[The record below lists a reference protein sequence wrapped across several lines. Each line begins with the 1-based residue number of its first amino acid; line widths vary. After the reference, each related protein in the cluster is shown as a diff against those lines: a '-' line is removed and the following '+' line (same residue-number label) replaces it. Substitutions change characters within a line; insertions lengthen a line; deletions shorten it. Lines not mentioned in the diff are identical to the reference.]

1 MARHDDLDL
10 EEFGGVARLFPLP
23 NLVLFP
29 HVIHL
34 LHIFEPRY
42 RQMTQH
48 ALENDRLIAIVLLKP
63 DWEAD
68 YAGRPEIHQMACLGR
83 IMNEQR
89 LPDGKYNFLLR
100 GLCRLRIEHEIEDLN
115 LYRSARVELLPDPT
129 RPDQPKLRKM
139 LLDQARRWFPAT
151 GTFAEQLERLAQSD
165 LPLNALCDI
174 LAFALPLSMEI
185 KQLVL
190 EELDGDQRLKLLLEE
205 LRTGSPPEVLPM
217 PQEKRRFPPDFSAN

>member
-1 MARHDDLDL
+1 MDDELDL
-10 EEFGGVARLFPLP
+10 QEFSGLARLFPLP

-29 HVIHL
+29 HVVQP

-68 YAGRPEIHQMACLGR
+68 YAGRPEIYNVACLGR

-89 LPDGKYNFLLR
+89 LPDGKFNFFLR
-100 GLCRLRIEHEIEDLN
+100 GLCRLRIDNEIEDLN
-115 LYRSARVELLPDPT
+115 LYRSARVKPLPDPS
-129 RPDQPKLRKM
+129 RPDQPKLRKV
-139 LLDQARRWFPAT
+139 LLEQAQRWFPAT
-151 GTFAEQLERLAQSD
+151 GTFAEQLERLAESD
-165 LPLNALCDI
+165 LPLNALGDI

-185 KQLVL
+185 KQALL
-190 EELDGDQRLKLLLEE
+190 EELNVDQRLKRLLEE